1 MLFGPGLMEK
11 ASKMMEAGKALVKI
25 AAPGNSQKLLLK
37 DKVDLH
43 HFLFKSALGKY
54 GSQKSQ
60 CQYKPYNQ
68 SYSRSTANSSYHTTK
83 ILKHF

>member
-25 AAPGNSQKLLLK
+25 AAPGNSQKLLFK

-43 HFLFKSALGKY
+43 HFFV
-54 GSQKSQ
+54 
-60 CQYKPYNQ
+60 
-68 SYSRSTANSSYHTTK
+68 
-83 ILKHF
+83 